1 MDHDHLVRRATGG
14 DMQAFVELTRRFQ
27 HFAFGT
33 ALALVRDFQ
42 KAEDVVQDAF
52 MAAWS
57 ALPSLAEPKAFPGW
71 LRGIVRHHAFRVL
84 RRKDLQ
90 ELPLADA
97 DNVAAEEPAA
107 DHRLEQRQGVAAVM
121 AAMAELPDELREPA
135 MLFFVHECSH
145 QDIANFL
152 SLPVATVNNRVH
164 AARMKLK
171 QRMLTM
177 VTDTLH
183 AHALPDDFANRIGRL
198 IEARGNV
205 VDVLFDPNAMPDILS
220 ELAVSD
226 EANRRA
232 VSVQV
237 VQRPGAGIVRGIA
250 GSPIDGLRR
259 GSTVLS
265 SGRQSEV
272 PVNLDDFGRIV
283 PLLAGPSPMAAG
295 AGKLL
300 ETGIKV
306 IDVMCPLVAG
316 GSIVIAG
323 EARVG
328 VVVVA
333 EELVRRLCGGNEPV
347 SLFPLVPLPP
357 NLPPDWWRSGSFAAD
372 VKQES
377 GNEGTVG
384 PVQTFFFRAEDA
396 PWTPERLKALAAAD
410 VVIHLSRERIAAKVY
425 PAVDVVTSRS
435 RLLESK
441 VVGEEHVAT
450 AERARHALAALW
462 ANRGRS
468 QSGAEGLML
477 ERALKLQNYFTQP
490 FYIAEPY
497 TQRPGATVSVTEALQ
512 TCRDILDGRYDA
524 VTVEAFYFKGGISE
538 IEANP
543 VRGIAFGPVTL
554 QSPPA
559 EQSL

>member
-1 MDHDHLVRRATGG
+1 MDHEHLVRRATGG
-14 DMQAFVELTRRFQ
+14 DMQAFVALTRQFQ
-27 HFAFGT
+27 HVAFGS

-52 MAAWS
+52 MAAWT

-84 RRKDLQ
+84 RRKELQ

-97 DNVAAEEPAA
+97 DQVAAEEPAA
-107 DHRLEQRQGVAAVM
+107 DHRLEQRQQAAAVM
-121 AAMAELPDELREPA
+121 AALAELPNELREPA

-152 SLPVATVNNRVH
+152 SLSAATVNNRLH

-171 QRMLTM
+171 RRMFTM
-177 VTDTLH
+177 VSQTLH
-183 AHALPDDFANRIGRL
+183 ANALPHDFANRIGRL

-205 VDVLFDPNAMPDILS
+205 VDILFDPNAMPDILS

-232 VSVQV
+232 INVQV

-250 GSPIDGLRR
+250 GLSIDGLPR

-265 SGRQSEV
+265 SGRQTEA

-283 PLLAGPSPMAAG
+283 SLLAGPSPMATG
-295 AGKLL
+295 AGKPL
-300 ETGIKV
+300 ETGIKA

-316 GSIVIAG
+316 GSVVIAG
-323 EARVG
+323 ELGVG
-328 VVVVA
+328 IVVVA
-333 EELVRRLCGGNEPV
+333 AELVRRLGGGNERV
-347 SLFPLVPLPP
+347 SFFPLVPLW
-357 NLPPDWWRSGSFAAD
+357 PDAPADWSLAAD
-372 VKQES
+372 MKKES

-384 PVQTFFFRAEDA
+384 PVQTFYFRAESG
-396 PWTPERLKALAAAD
+396 PWTRERLEALAAAD

-425 PAVDVVTSRS
+425 PALDVLTSRS
-435 RLLESK
+435 RLLEAKAVS
-441 VVGEEHVAT
+441 EEHVAT
-450 AERARHALAALW
+450 AERVRGALAALW
-462 ANRGRS
+462 ADRGC
-468 QSGAEGLML
+468 SGADGLGL

-497 TQRPGATVSVTEALQ
+497 TKRPGATVSVTEALQ

-524 VTVEAFYFKGGISE
+524 VPIEAFYFKGGIAE
-538 IEANP
+538 IAANP
-543 VRGIAFGPVTL
+543 IRGIAFGPVTL
-554 QSPPA
+554 KPSGS
-559 EQSL
+559 EQIL

>member
-57 ALPSLAEPKAFPGW
+57 ALPSLADPKAFPGW
-71 LRGIVRHHAFRVL
+71 LRGIVRHHAFRML
-84 RRKDLQ
+84 RRKELH

-97 DNVAAEEPAA
+97 DQVVTDEPAA
-107 DHRLEQRQGVAAVM
+107 DHCLEQRQRAAAVM

-152 SLPVATVNNRVH
+152 GLPAATVNNRVH
-164 AARMKLK
+164 AARTKLK
-171 QRMLTM
+171 RRMLTM
-177 VTDTLH
+177 VTQTLQT
-183 AHALPDDFANRIGRL
+183 HALPDDFANRIGRL

-205 VDVLFDPNAMPDILS
+205 VDILFDPNAMPDILS

-232 VSVQV
+232 ISVQV

-250 GSPIDGLRR
+250 GLPIDGLPR
-259 GSTVLS
+259 GSTALS
-265 SGRQSEV
+265 SGRRSEA
-272 PVNLDDFGRIV
+272 PANLDDFGRII
-283 PLLAGPSPMAAG
+283 PLLAGPSPIATSV
-295 AGKLL
+295 GKLL

-316 GSIVIAG
+316 GSVVIAG

-333 EELVRRLCGGNEPV
+333 EELVRRLCGGNERV
-347 SLFPLVPLPP
+347 SLFPLVPLSS
-357 NLPPDWWRSGSFAAD
+357 NLPPDGSFAAD
-372 VKQES
+372 LKRES

-384 PVQTFFFRAEDA
+384 PVQTFFFRAEDV
-396 PWTPERLKALAAAD
+396 PWTRERLEALAAAE

-425 PAVDVVTSRS
+425 PAVDVLTSRS
-435 RLLESK
+435 RLLETK
-441 VVGEEHVAT
+441 AVGEEHVAT
-450 AERARHALAALW
+450 AERVRHALAALW

-497 TQRPGATVSVTEALQ
+497 TKRPGATVSLTEALQ
-512 TCRDILDGRYDA
+512 TCRDILNGRYDA
-524 VTVEAFYFKGGISE
+524 VPVDAFYFKGSIAE
-538 IEANP
+538 IEANRELAMP
-543 VRGIAFGPVTL
+543 FGPVRL
-554 QSPPA
+554 QSPPV
-559 EQSL
+559 EKSL

>member
-1 MDHDHLVRRATGG
+1 MDHDHLVHRATGG

-33 ALALVRDFQ
+33 ALALVHDFQ

-57 ALPSLAEPKAFPGW
+57 ALPSLADPKAFPGW

-97 DNVAAEEPAA
+97 DHVAAEEIAP
-107 DHRLEQRQGVAAVM
+107 DHRLEQRQRAAAVM

-152 SLPVATVNNRVH
+152 GLSAATVNNRIY
-164 AARMKLK
+164 AARAKLK
-171 QRMLTM
+171 RRMLTM
-177 VTDTLH
+177 VTETLQ

-205 VDVLFDPNAMPDILS
+205 VDILFDPNAMPDILS

-232 VSVQV
+232 ISVQV

-250 GSPIDGLRR
+250 GLPIDGLPR
-259 GSTVLS
+259 GSTVLR
-265 SGRQSEV
+265 SGRQA
-272 PVNLDDFGRIV
+272 PMNLDDFGRIV
-283 PLLAGPSPMAAG
+283 PLLAGPSPMATG

-306 IDVMCPLVAG
+306 IDVMCPLVAC
-316 GSIVIAG
+316 GSVVIAG

-328 VVVVA
+328 IVVVA
-333 EELVRRLCGGNEPV
+333 EELVRRLGGGHERI
-347 SLFPLVPLPP
+347 SLFPLVPLWP
-357 NLPPDWWRSGSFAAD
+357 NLPPD
-372 VKQES
+372 
-377 GNEGTVG
+377 
-384 PVQTFFFRAEDA
+384 
-396 PWTPERLKALAAAD
+396 
-410 VVIHLSRERIAAKVY
+410 
-425 PAVDVVTSRS
+425 
-435 RLLESK
+435 
-441 VVGEEHVAT
+441 
-450 AERARHALAALW
+450 
-462 ANRGRS
+462 
-468 QSGAEGLML
+468 
-477 ERALKLQNYFTQP
+477 
-490 FYIAEPY
+490 
-497 TQRPGATVSVTEALQ
+497 
-512 TCRDILDGRYDA
+512 
-524 VTVEAFYFKGGISE
+524 
-538 IEANP
+538 
-543 VRGIAFGPVTL
+543 
-554 QSPPA
+554 
-559 EQSL
+559 